1 MNSNKTKYILAMV
14 ISFTLAGCGNE
25 SADKPRKPTAPTL
38 PPIDSSKPIIG
49 DFKNIIVPNLEEL
62 AGLSGTELI
71 SGIEKQ
77 LNSDLTAKS
86 GQFKIIPKWGMGGAN
101 AWDVTN
107 LNVVQ
112 NGDKYVLETKIDKG
126 VMGAPSSSNAVA
138 NGFSL
143 LIELPNGLVK
153 EASMSYQFK
162 LSTSLGF
169 GSLSKSPDYIFLGG
183 FTSGDPLVENKPSAE
198 GVGFTYKFSTD
209 RYGYLNTRFMDGN
222 KDLFNQQFQKLNKP
236 LKANNQTWNIVQ
248 LNIKTNDFFAGVP
261 LDNGSIVVLHDTVQ
275 IAPKAGS
282 FNDRTLINST
292 HNYKL
297 ATLFEFYRHY
307 KHGADQDSDLQE
319 QVIQIKDLAIAWNDE
334 IVTLPDVPV
343 EPTPV
348 NACTEKGFNQAR
360 NLDLSK
366 LKGLTGQALIDGI
379 AKQIGDNNGL
389 PSDYDTNR
397 NNMAV
402 VDFGGELALEVTY
415 MAGQGSVNDAENGSS
430 LKVPFPMPDTSLSGA
445 CIAYDVFLDKDSS
458 TNNDLI
464 FLPNITLNNGMNM
477 LSDHRYSTSK
487 YKRFSAKFNNPP
499 HKDLGWLDIGKSY
512 TSKGTWHPTIQ
523 TLLFDEEGLGNI
535 DYILSGNTYFKTDP
549 NKFGGEAFNV
559 VQHQIVEPEFL
570 DTVSFTANF
579 DSYRHTVGGKEN
591 QIIRFKNIAIGWK

>member
-1 MNSNKTKYILAMV
+1 MNSNKNKYILAMG
-14 ISFTLAGCGNE
+14 ISLALAGCGNE
-25 SADKPRKPTAPTL
+25 SSDKPKIPTL

-62 AGLSGTELI
+62 AGLSGIDLV
-71 SGIEKQ
+71 SGIEDQ
-77 LNSDLTAKS
+77 LNANLTVKS
-86 GQFKIIPKWGMGGAN
+86 GQFKITPKWGMGTSH

-112 NGDKYVLETKIDKG
+112 NGDKYVLETRIDKG
-126 VMGAPSSSNAVA
+126 VVGVPSSSNAVT
-138 NGFSL
+138 NGFSF

-153 EASMSYQFK
+153 EASMSYKFK
-162 LSTSLGF
+162 LGTSLGF
-169 GSLSKSPDYIFLGG
+169 GSPSKSPDYIFLGG

-198 GVGFTYKFSTD
+198 GSGFTYKLSTD
-209 RYGYLNTRFMDGN
+209 RYGYVNTRFMDGN
-222 KDLFNQQFQKLNKP
+222 KDLFNQQLQKLGKP

-248 LNIKTNDFFAGVP
+248 LNIKTNDFFAGVS
-261 LDNGSIVVLHDTVQ
+261 LDNGSISVLHDTVQ
-275 IAPKAGS
+275 ITPKAGS
-282 FNDRTLINST
+282 FSDRILINNT

-297 ATLFEFYRHY
+297 TTLFEFYRHY
-307 KHGADQDSDLQE
+307 KHGADQDSALQE

-334 IVTLPDVPV
+334 VVTLPDVPV

-379 AKQIGDNNGL
+379 EKQIGDNNGL

-397 NNMAV
+397 SNMAV

-464 FLPNITLNNGMNM
+464 FLPNISLVNGTDVI
-477 LSDHRYSTSK
+477 SDHRYSTSK
-487 YKRFSAKFNNPP
+487 YKRFAAKFSNPP
-499 HKDLGWLDIGKSY
+499 HKDLSWLDIGKSY
-512 TSKGTWHPTIQ
+512 TSKGIWHPTIQ
-523 TLLFDEEGLGNI
+523 TISFDGNGLGNI
-535 DYILSGNTYFKTDP
+535 DYVLADNTYFRTDP
-549 NKFGGEAFNV
+549 NKFNGEEFNTV
-559 VQHQIVEPEFL
+559 LHQLVEPEL
-570 DTVSFTANF
+570 VDTVSFTTNF